1 MYYMNKNRFKEEFL
15 LSKRKRLLF
24 TLGLV
29 TVMMVLSACS
39 TTPITSE
46 STGFWDGI
54 VIYNFSRIII
64 WFSNLFF
71 GNYGM
76 GIIVFTII
84 IRFILVPLNHFQT
97 QSTRKMSKIQ
107 PEIKALQEKYS
118 TKDTQTRELLQAE
131 TSRLYAENNINP
143 YMGCLPALVQ
153 MPVMIALYQAISRTE
168 VLRSGNFLWMNLG
181 EQDPYFVL
189 PILAAIL
196 TYFTSKLTM
205 MAQPD
210 GGGPGKSMM
219 YAMPIMI
226 LFMGIS
232 LPSALSLYWVVSNA
246 FSVGQTMLLNN
257 PYKIIRER
265 EEEEQKKR
273 DLAKAFE
280 KAKNPKRKKRR

>member
-1 MYYMNKNRFKEEFL
+1 M
-15 LSKRKRLLF
+15 SKRKRLLF

-39 TTPITSE
+39 TAPITSE

-54 VIYNFSRIII
+54 IIYNFSRVII
-64 WFSNLFF
+64 WLSNLFF
-71 GNYGM
+71 GNYGI
-76 GIIVFTII
+76 GIIIFTII
-84 IRFILVPLNHFQT
+84 IRIILVPLNHFQT
-97 QSTRKMSKIQ
+97 KNTRKMASVQ
-107 PEIKALQEKYS
+107 PKVKELQEKYAS
-118 TKDTQTRELLQAE
+118 KDTQTRELLQAE
-131 TSRLYAENNINP
+131 ISKVYSENDVNP

-181 EQDPYFVL
+181 ARDPFFIL
-189 PILAAIL
+189 PVLAAIL

-205 MAQPD
+205 MAQAE
-210 GGGPGKSMM
+210 GSNAGKSMM
-219 YAMPIMI
+219 YTMPVMI

-246 FSVGQTMLLNN
+246 FSVAQTMLLNN

-265 EEEEQKKR
+265 EEEER
-273 DLAKAFE
+273 VRRERARALE
-280 KAKNPKRKKRR
+280 KAKNPKKKRRR